1 MLRETWLV
9 FNQAMRLSLR
19 NPAWMV
25 IGVMQPVLYLF
36 FFGPLL
42 ERMTENTPGFPP
54 GTSWQILTPALIV
67 QLALFGA
74 SFVGFGL
81 LAELRMGVVERMQV
95 TPASRV
101 SLLLGRVLRDA
112 VQTLAQAVLIL
123 ILAFTVFDLSASF
136 GAVALTLVM
145 VACLSLALSSCSY
158 ALALTLRSEEA
169 FPAVLNTVLMP
180 ILLLSGIF
188 IPITHGLAPD
198 WLYTLSRWNPFTHV
212 VDAERASFRSEFTTD
227 ALLTGSIVLFA
238 MTALSLYWG
247 VRTFRRESA

>member
-9 FNQAMRLSLR
+9 FSQAMRLSLR
-19 NPAWMV
+19 NPAWAV
-25 IGVMQPVLYLF
+25 IGVMQPLLYLF

-42 ERMTENTPGFPP
+42 ERMTANTPGFPP

-95 TPASRV
+95 TPASRLA
-101 SLLLGRVLRDA
+101 LLLGRVLRDA

-123 ILAFTVFDLSASF
+123 ILAFTVFDLRASA
-136 GAVALTLVM
+136 GAVLLTLVM

-158 ALALTLRSEEA
+158 ALALSLRNEEA
-169 FPAVLNTVLMP
+169 FPAILNTVLMP
-180 ILLLSGIF
+180 IFLLSGIF
-188 IPITHGLAPD
+188 VPITQGLAPD
-198 WLYTLSRWNPFTHV
+198 WLYTLSRWNPFAHV
-212 VDAERASFRSEFTTD
+212 VDAERASFRGEFTTD
-227 ALLTGSIVLFA
+227 ALLTGSVVLFV

-247 VRTFRRESA
+247 ARTFRRESA